1 MMLQLNGNV
10 VNVLLM
16 LGNPGNGP
24 PSAHCPAKKADVK
37 GGTYSTYSYSPGIRM
52 IYNQL
57 LLGVIVP

>member
-24 PSAHCPAKKADVK
+24 PSVHCPAKKADVK
-37 GGTYSTYSYSPGIRM
+37 GGTYSTYSYSP
-52 IYNQL
+52 
-57 LLGVIVP
+57 